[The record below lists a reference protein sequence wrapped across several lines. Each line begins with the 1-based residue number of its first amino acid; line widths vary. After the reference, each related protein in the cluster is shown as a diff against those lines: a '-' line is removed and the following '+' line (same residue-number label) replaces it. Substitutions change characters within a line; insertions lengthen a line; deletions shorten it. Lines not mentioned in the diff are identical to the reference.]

1 MVEWFSSR
9 RDSPIVARHE
19 VLGSDAERQ
28 PRPGGTV
35 EVVVS
40 PEWRED
46 KERLGRSPG
55 RVRLRPNRGFPWPR
69 PTTSPQI
76 LAGMI

>member
-40 PEWRED
+40 PEWREENGAKIRNAWD
-46 KERLGRSPG
+46 VL
-55 RVRLRPNRGFPWPR
+55 RVG
-69 PTTSPQI
+69 
-76 LAGMI
+76 

>member
-1 MVEWFSSR
+1 MVFIPEGQHDRSQ
-9 RDSPIVARHE
+9 ARSAWLAMQRE
-19 VLGSDAERQ
+19 

-40 PEWRED
+40 REWREV

-55 RVRLRPNRGFPWPR
+55 RVRLRPNRGFPHR
-69 PTTSPQI
+69 AQ
-76 LAGMI
+76 L